1 MNWRS
6 RPTAVS
12 DSRLAINLMPESTA
26 KALGRVRLY
35 LRAMTEDTDV
45 LGHEISEFM
54 GIGGG
59 LRMLRA

>member
-1 MNWRS
+1 
-6 RPTAVS
+6 
-12 DSRLAINLMPESTA
+12 MPESTA